1 MKNLTKKPFDFTEAY
16 FKKKEHQQLATLQ
29 KLKEASPSIRKE
41 LVVDTNGLST
51 VFKLE
56 SDGEY
61 YDKRGASLTSQLQLL
76 AKIGRSKVSIYER
89 K

>member
-1 MKNLTKKPFDFTEAY
+1 MKNLTRKPFDFTEAY
-16 FKKKEHQQLATLQ
+16 FRKEKHEQLATLQ
-29 KLKEASPSIRKE
+29 KLKEVSPSMRKE
-41 LVVDTNGLST
+41 LVVDTNGLSA

-76 AKIGRSKVSIYER
+76 AKVGRSKVSIYER